1 MDYRFLGKTGVRVS
15 ELCFGTMSFGSTA
28 DKGTSR
34 EMYDA
39 CRDAGVNFFDTANVY
54 SDGVSEKWLG
64 DFIADERDQIVL
76 ATKAYFPTSND
87 PNARGSTRYHLTRAV
102 EDSLRRLDTDRID
115 VLYLHRFDEITPLEE
130 TMRVLDDLV
139 RSGKVLYLGA
149 SNFAAWQV
157 MKALGISQRRDLES
171 FVCLQPM
178 YNLVKRQAEVEILP
192 MAESE
197 QLGVCPYSPLGAG
210 LLTGKYGRG
219 KRPEQGRLVENEI
232 YEARYSDTSDY
243 DIASDFVEIADECGV
258 HPVTLAVRWVST
270 HPAITAPILGA
281 RNVGQLEPALASA
294 DFEMDDELRQRV
306 SDISRTPPP
315 ATDRKEEQTG
325 HSYGAR

>member
-1 MDYRFLGKTGVRVS
+1 MDYRFLGKTGIRVS

-28 DKGTSR
+28 DKETSR
-34 EMYDA
+34 QMYDA
-39 CRDAGVNFFDTANVY
+39 CRDHGINFFDTANVY
-54 SDGVSEKWLG
+54 SDGVSEEWLG
-64 DFIADERDQIVL
+64 DFIAEERDEIVL
-76 ATKAYFPTSND
+76 ATKAYFPTSDD
-87 PNARGSTRYHLTRAV
+87 PNHRGSTRYHLTRAV

-115 VLYLHRFDEITPLEE
+115 LLYLHRFDEVTPLEE
-130 TMRVLDDLV
+130 TLRVLDDLV

-149 SNFAAWQV
+149 SNYAAWQV
-157 MKALGISQRRDLES
+157 MKALGISRRKNLES

-197 QLGVCPYSPLGAG
+197 ELGVCPYSPLGAG

-219 KRPEQGRLVENEI
+219 KRPEEGRLVENEI
-232 YEARYSDTSDY
+232 YEARYSDTSDF
-243 DIASDFVEIADECGV
+243 DIATDFVEIADEYGV
-258 HPVTLAVRWVST
+258 HPVTLAIRWVST

-281 RNVGQLEPALASA
+281 RNVGQLEPALASV

-306 SDISRTPPP
+306 SDVSRTPPP